1 MSEASEEQKDEGSE
15 KQMPFLD
22 HLEEFR
28 RRLLRTGAVILALAV
43 LAFLFKE
50 LIFEEVLF
58 RPKEDDFPTFR
69 FLCSLSG
76 WMGLGERLCIQ
87 APDFPLVNLEMSGQ
101 FSAHILVSIV
111 SGVILAFPYFL
122 QQMWGFL
129 TPGLKAKE
137 RRSAKRVFWIG
148 SFLFILGILFGYF
161 VMAPMSVRFLGGYQ
175 VSEMVTNKI
184 RLGSYVST
192 VALVTLSAGIL
203 FQLPVVVHF
212 LAVTGIMTPSF
223 LRRHR
228 KHALIVV
235 LILSAIITPPDVTS
249 QLLVAVP
256 LLILYEISIRV
267 AARVAPRTP

>member
-1 MSEASEEQKDEGSE
+1 
-15 KQMPFLD
+15 MPFLD

-28 RRLLRTGAVILALAV
+28 RRLLRTGGVVLGLAII
-43 LAFLFKE
+43 AFIFKE

-69 FLCSLSG
+69 FLCTLSD
-76 WMGLGERLCIQ
+76 WMRMGDRLCIQ

-101 FSAHILVSIV
+101 FSAHILVSII
-111 SGVILAFPYFL
+111 SGIILAFPYFL

-137 RRSAKRVFWIG
+137 RRSAKRVFWVG
-148 SFLFILGILFGYF
+148 SFLFLLGILFGYF

-175 VSEMVTNKI
+175 VSEMVANKI

-223 LRRHR
+223 LRKHR

-249 QLLVAVP
+249 QLLVAFP